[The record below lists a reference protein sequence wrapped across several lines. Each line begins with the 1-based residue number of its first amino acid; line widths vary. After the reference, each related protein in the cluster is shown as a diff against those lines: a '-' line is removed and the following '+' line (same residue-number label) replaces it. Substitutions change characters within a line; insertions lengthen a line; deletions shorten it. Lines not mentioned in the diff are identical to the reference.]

1 LTRVLIIGG
10 AGFIGSHLARHCIA
24 RDDEVHILARP
35 QADLWRV
42 ADIHT
47 SLTLHSLDLRDQ
59 GALDRCFAEARP
71 DEVYHLAT
79 QVRWQPALDFSDTHQ
94 SVSTDVLNLI
104 AVLAA
109 AAAAIPPPRV
119 MVRAGSLAEYGNGP
133 VPYVESQRENPLN
146 SYAAALTASTH
157 CAQMLQSR
165 LPFAILTARLA
176 LTYGPTQNEDFL
188 IPTLIRNC
196 LAGKRT
202 RILRPDDRRDLI
214 YVTDVSDAL
223 CRLARSELPG
233 GTIVNVA
240 TGIAPPM
247 RDVADLVA
255 RVVGADPA
263 LIDIIDTS
271 GTVGE
276 AHNAYTNIC
285 GSPAL
290 ARKLLDW
297 GASIPLIE
305 GLQYTLDLVRDRHK
319 THKARQ

>member
-1 LTRVLIIGG
+1 MTRVLIIGG

-24 RDDEVHILARP
+24 RGDDVHIAARP
-35 QADLWRV
+35 QADLWRI
-42 ADIHT
+42 AAIHT
-47 SLTLHSLDLRDQ
+47 RLTLHSLDLHDR

-71 DEVYHLAT
+71 DEVYHLAS
-79 QVRWQPALDFSDTHQ
+79 QVRWQPAPDFSDALQ

-109 AAAAIPPPRV
+109 ASAANPPPRI
-119 MVRAGSLAEYGNGP
+119 MIRAGSLAEYGNGP
-133 VPYVESQRENPLN
+133 VPYIESQRENPLN
-146 SYAAALTASTH
+146 SYAAALTACTH
-157 CAQMLQSR
+157 YSQMLQSR
-165 LPFAILTARLA
+165 LPFATLTARMA

-196 LAGKRT
+196 LTGKRT

-214 YVTDVSDAL
+214 YVTDVTEAL
-223 CRLARSELPG
+223 CRLARSNLPG
-233 GTIVNVA
+233 GTIVNIA

-247 RDVADLVA
+247 RDVAGLVA

-297 GASIPLIE
+297 EASITLIE
-305 GLQYTLDLVRDRHK
+305 GLQRILGLIRDRNK
-319 THKARQ
+319 THEASQ